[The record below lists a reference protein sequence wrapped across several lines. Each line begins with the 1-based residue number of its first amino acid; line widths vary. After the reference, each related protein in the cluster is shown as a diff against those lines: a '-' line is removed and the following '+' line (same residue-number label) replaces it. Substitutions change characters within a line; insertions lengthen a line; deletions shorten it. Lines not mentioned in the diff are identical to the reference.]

1 MCVYENS
8 SFCQINTSI
17 LFIFKVFFLMCTYV
31 CLHEFMC
38 RYPQGSKEGIG
49 LPGTGISNGFE
60 LPDVGAGNGIQ
71 FSAKEVS
78 ILTC

>member
-1 MCVYENS
+1 
-8 SFCQINTSI
+8 
-17 LFIFKVFFLMCTYV
+17 MCTYV
-31 CLHEFMC
+31 CLHEFMR
-38 RYPQGSKEGIG
+38 RYPQGSEEGIG

-60 LPDVGAGNGIQ
+60 LPDVSAGNGIQ